1 MLSSD
6 LDRLYRDINRANSRL
21 SIEGG
26 DASVLLLVR
35 MLAELVEILSKAES
49 RYNESANDPATVKK
63 ITRDLV
69 CDVQEALG
77 NYVAWLQ

>member
-6 LDRLYRDINRANSRL
+6 LDRLYHSINRAHSRL
-21 SIEGG
+21 STEGG
-26 DASVLLLVR
+26 DGSVLLLVR
-35 MLAELVEILSKAES
+35 MLAELVEILSRAES
-49 RYNESANDPATVKK
+49 RYNESANDPTTVKE

-69 CDVQEALG
+69 SDVQEALG